1 MDVKK
6 AKVALLKLKHDLDKR
21 GVDFWLRE
29 GTLLAA
35 VRDGK
40 FFDWDKDIDLA
51 MRAEDFPRDLPTEM
65 WVVMPRSIFPG
76 EYAEKGFGQIS
87 VIMQPAFKG
96 QAYIDIMLQHRC
108 ECRKTYVTLAPP
120 FGGSMRTEIPADWL
134 DTPNYIKFLGEQFR
148 IPLYPEMVLQSIY
161 GDWRRPYKHDWSNK
175 VYRPSWEMSWG
186 EWK

>member
-120 FGGSMRTEIPADWL
+120 FGG
-134 DTPNYIKFLGEQFR
+134 
-148 IPLYPEMVLQSIY
+148 
-161 GDWRRPYKHDWSNK
+161 
-175 VYRPSWEMSWG
+175 
-186 EWK
+186 